1 MESLTEILFMLST
14 ALLAPVI
21 VLLLAATAW
30 TLLEVGGF
38 LFEWRQRRLGAG
50 AGMVEAFQQRAHDF
64 PHDALQLERIAAD
77 LELSASARVARMHLG
92 VKLGPMLGLM
102 GTLIPLGPAL
112 MGLVD
117 MNIEI
122 ISRNLFVGFATTV
135 LGLLIGGLC
144 YVMAAVRRQWY
155 ARDLAEIEYLA
166 ASILQSE
173 QQNHASASKSPNESH
188 RRPSPSVSG
197 R

>member
-38 LFEWRQRRLGAG
+38 LFEWRQRRLGAP
-50 AGMVEAFQQRAHDF
+50 GMVETFQQRAQDV
-64 PHDALQLERIAAD
+64 PHDALQLERIVTD
-77 LELSASARVARMHLG
+77 LELAASARVARMYLG
-92 VKLGPMLGLM
+92 VRLGPMLGLM

-122 ISRNLFVGFATTV
+122 MSRNLFVGFATTV

-155 ARDLAEIEYLA
+155 ARDLAHVEYLA
-166 ASILQSE
+166 ATFTQHE
-173 QQNHASASKSPNESH
+173 TVRYASADKSPSESP

>member
-1 MESLTEILFMLST
+1 MESLTEILFTLST

-30 TLLEVGGF
+30 TLLELGGI
-38 LFEWRQRRLGAG
+38 LFEGRERRVAGVTGLVAAYKQRTRRGDL
-50 AGMVEAFQQRAHDF
+50 
-64 PHDALQLERIAAD
+64 DALQCERIATD
-77 LELSASARVARMHLG
+77 LELAASARVARMYLG
-92 VKLGPMLGLM
+92 VRLGPMLGLM

-117 MNIEI
+117 MNIEA

-135 LGLLIGGLC
+135 LGLLVGGLC

-155 ARDLAEIEYLA
+155 ARDLADVEFLA
-166 ASILQSE
+166 AQAAQHDRVSHAIVDNSPSE
-173 QQNHASASKSPNESH
+173 MP
-188 RRPSPSVSG
+188 RRPSPSLSG

>member
-38 LFEWRQRRLGAG
+38 LFEWRQRRLGA
-50 AGMVEAFQQRAHDF
+50 AGMVEAFQQRAQDF
-64 PHDALQLERIAAD
+64 PHDALQLERIVTD
-77 LELSASARVARMHLG
+77 LELAASARVARMYLG
-92 VKLGPMLGLM
+92 VRLGPMLGLM

-117 MNIEI
+117 MNIEM

-135 LGLLIGGLC
+135 LGLLIGGLS
-144 YVMAAVRRQWY
+144 YVIAAVRRQWY
-155 ARDLAEIEYLA
+155 ARDLANVEYLA
-166 ASILQSE
+166 ASLLQLE
-173 QQNHASASKSPNESH
+173 RQNHASANKSPNESP

>member
-38 LFEWRQRRLGAG
+38 LFEWRQRRAG
-50 AGMVEAFQQRAHDF
+50 NAGLVAAYKQRTRCGE
-64 PHDALQLERIAAD
+64 HDALQLERVVTD
-77 LELSASARVARMHLG
+77 LELAASGRVARLYLG
-92 VKLGPMLGLM
+92 VRLGPMLGLM

-112 MGLVD
+112 MGLVN
-117 MNIEI
+117 MNIEA

-135 LGLLIGGLC
+135 LGLLVGGLC
-144 YVMAAVRRQWY
+144 YAMAAIRKQWY
-155 ARDLAEIEYLA
+155 ARDLAEVEYLA
-166 ASILQSE
+166 AHAAQYDRDLHANADTPPSE
-173 QQNHASASKSPNESH
+173 SP
-188 RRPSPSVSG
+188 RRPSPSLSG

>member
-38 LFEWRQRRLGAG
+38 LFEWRQRRLGA
-50 AGMVEAFQQRAHDF
+50 AGMVEAFQQRAQDV
-64 PHDALQLERIAAD
+64 PHDALQLERIVTD
-77 LELSASARVARMHLG
+77 LELAASARVARMYLG
-92 VKLGPMLGLM
+92 VRLGPMLGLM

-122 ISRNLFVGFATTV
+122 MSRNLFVGFATTV

-155 ARDLAEIEYLA
+155 ARDLAHVEYLA
-166 ASILQSE
+166 ASLLQPE
-173 QQNHASASKSPNESH
+173 RQNHASASKSPNESH

>member
-38 LFEWRQRRLGAG
+38 LFEWRQRRSGA
-50 AGMVEAFQQRAHDF
+50 AGGMIETFQQQAQDV
-64 PHDALQLERIAAD
+64 PHDALQLERIVTD
-77 LELSASARVARMHLG
+77 LELTASARIARMYLG
-92 VKLGPMLGLM
+92 VRLGPMLGLM

-117 MNIEI
+117 MNIAL

-135 LGLLIGGLC
+135 LGLLIGGFC

-155 ARDLAEIEYLA
+155 ARDLADVEYLA
-166 ASILQSE
+166 ASLLQPE
-173 QQNHASASKSPNESH
+173 RQNHASANKSPNESH

>member
-21 VLLLAATAW
+21 VLLLTATAW

-50 AGMVEAFQQRAHDF
+50 GGMVEAFHQQTPDV
-64 PHDALQLERIAAD
+64 PHDSLQLERIVTD
-77 LELSASARVARMHLG
+77 LELAASTRVARMYLG
-92 VKLGPMLGLM
+92 VRLGPMLGLM

-173 QQNHASASKSPNESH
+173 QQNHASAGKSPNESH

-197 R
+197 